1 MRPKSVANWDPKKPT
16 KSNQSLMEPNAK
28 DNPDT
33 LTPSNMHKQAVGKS
47 GKPGGPFGK
56 AAREF

>member
-1 MRPKSVANWDPKKPT
+1 M

-33 LTPSNMHKQAVGKS
+33 LTPNSPHTQAIGKS
-47 GKPGGPFGK
+47 GKPPGPFGK